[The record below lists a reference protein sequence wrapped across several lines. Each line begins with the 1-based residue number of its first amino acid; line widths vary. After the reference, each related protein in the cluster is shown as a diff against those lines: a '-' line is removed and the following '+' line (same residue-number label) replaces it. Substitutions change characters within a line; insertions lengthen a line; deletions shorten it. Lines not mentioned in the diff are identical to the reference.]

1 MAIMNRVYKYTDRP
15 LTWTRAIIYGTL
27 IWALAI
33 VILGQVPSVI
43 IYKADQY
50 VAELI
55 EFSTRLPGVPQE
67 GLSTKMIQI
76 LRDIVANTVQIG
88 ALVVMLAFAYFWQQS
103 KRKRTG
109 ARGVQDVVKGYMPG
123 K

>member
-1 MAIMNRVYKYTDRP
+1 MMERIYKYTDRP
-15 LTWTRAIIYGTL
+15 MTWTRAIIYGTI
-27 IWALAI
+27 IWVIAI
-33 VILGQVPSVI
+33 LVLGQLPSVI

-55 EFSTRLPGVPQE
+55 ELSQRIPGVPE
-67 GLSTKMIQI
+67 SGLSTLGIRMV
-76 LRDIVANTVQIG
+76 RDIVANTVQTG
-88 ALVVMLAFAYFWQQS
+88 ALVVMLAVAYFWQKN

-109 ARGVQDVVKGYMPG
+109 ARGLQDVVKGYMPG

>member
-1 MAIMNRVYKYTDRP
+1 MAMMNRVYKYTDRP

-33 VILGQVPSVI
+33 IILGQVPSWI
-43 IYKADQY
+43 IYKADQE
-50 VAELI
+50 VAALI
-55 EFSTRLPGVPQE
+55 ELSARLPGVSDE
-67 GLSTKMIQI
+67 GVSTKMIQI
-76 LRDIVANTVQIG
+76 VRDIIANTVQMG
-88 ALVVMLAFAYFWQQS
+88 AFVVMLAFAYFWQQS
-103 KRKRTG
+103 KRRRTG

>member
-1 MAIMNRVYKYTDRP
+1 MAMMNRVYKYTDRP

-33 VILGQVPSVI
+33 LILGQLPSVI

-55 EFSTRLPGVPQE
+55 EFSTRLPGVPEE

-76 LRDIVANTVQIG
+76 LRDIVANTVQMG
-88 ALVVMLAFAYFWQQS
+88 ALVVMLVFAYFWQQS